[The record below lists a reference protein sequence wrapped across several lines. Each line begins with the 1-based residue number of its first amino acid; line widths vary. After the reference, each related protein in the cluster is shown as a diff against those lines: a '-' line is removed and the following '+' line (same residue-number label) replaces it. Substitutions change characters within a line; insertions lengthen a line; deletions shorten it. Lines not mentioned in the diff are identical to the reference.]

1 MLAGRF
7 SKNMALVIG
16 MVTAMNKTMTMII
29 MLMNMDMAVTMMV
42 MDMVMV
48 MTWDKVNKYL

>member
-42 MDMVMV
+42 MDMVRV
-48 MTWDKVNKYL
+48 MTWDKVNK

>member
-29 MLMNMDMAVTMMV
+29 MLMSLDMAVTMMV

-48 MTWDKVNKYL
+48 MTWDKVNK